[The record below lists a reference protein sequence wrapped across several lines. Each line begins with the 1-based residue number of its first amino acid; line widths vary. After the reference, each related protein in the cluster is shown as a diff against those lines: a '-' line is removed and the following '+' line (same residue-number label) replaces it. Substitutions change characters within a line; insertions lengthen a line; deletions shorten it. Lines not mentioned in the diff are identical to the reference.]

1 MINLLGL
8 GSSLQSE
15 FSRNLRIWSMC
26 VKPMNTGC
34 FWTVSAGFS
43 KAFVS
48 RRIIMKRV
56 WITTLTVCT
65 FLCLCS
71 LGFGQGFDL
80 QLSGD
85 TILSGQAED
94 VVSGSCI
101 AILAPDG
108 SEGGAEGWQISLTAD
123 NATITGISIV
133 GMDAEALFSGGFQIS
148 QTTPACAIDPVTGM
162 VIMDKS
168 TGNCIEGGPGAG
180 DCVGLDGAVSA
191 VILSEESVVTLPVG
205 SPSSIAILSVEA
217 TIPAGGGT
225 ATVRYVDSCQGGGQ
239 PISNTIS
246 VDGQTRFPTLGSK
259 TINLIEVVRNCEGKN
274 SVGFSE
280 DFVRDVADWVDIL
293 GVPSDFSDPSELCVG
308 QGSVIKEGPAGGTV
322 QGSVYVNIIE
332 AKFDRAQGW
341 SFSIELSGDSDFN
354 LTNVTTNGTVAAPNQ
369 LFEPDGVTPCLG
381 ANSFP
386 NCVRQDPSNPGL
398 WSGGFNS
405 TGIIETNKE
414 ILAVEKCP
422 EDGTDP
428 FTGDSCESG
437 SDLEI
442 LMEDPVTG
450 NLIREARFVIC
461 PKDGVDP
468 ISGGSCNPGDIVIAE
483 IVNVDRRGLVSAV
496 VLSLTLPV
504 TLGAGTS
511 SVLKISYEGVV
522 ADGGGAG
529 TGPVACLGFVDGLIG
544 DGQPVGNIVTIAG
557 NAGDVTNF
565 DLAEVCFGFT
575 ALSVLPFQRGN
586 SNDDL
591 KLNIADAIYTINWR
605 FQNPAGPAPAC
616 EDAADANDDGVVD
629 ITDAAVTLGNLFMN
643 EPLPTDASNFFPAC
657 AIDPSDITENPD
669 ALTCLSSSACEGL

>member
-1 MINLLGL
+1 VLLVLCNLAL
-8 GSSLQSE
+8 
-15 FSRNLRIWSMC
+15 
-26 VKPMNTGC
+26 
-34 FWTVSAGFS
+34 
-43 KAFVS
+43 
-48 RRIIMKRV
+48 
-56 WITTLTVCT
+56 
-65 FLCLCS
+65 
-71 LGFGQGFDL
+71 GQGFGL
-80 QLSGD
+80 ELSGHTTLAGTAD
-85 TILSGQAED
+85 ST
-94 VVSGSCI
+94 VSGTCT
-101 AILAPDG
+101 AILNADG
-108 SEGGAEGWQISLTAD
+108 TEGGAGGWSISLNAD
-123 NATITGISIV
+123 NADITAISIL
-133 GMDAEALFSGGFQIS
+133 GTDAEGAFSSGFQNS
-148 QTTPACAIDPVTGM
+148 QLTPNCAVDPGTGV
-162 VIMDKS
+162 VIVDKS
-168 TGNCIEGGPGAG
+168 TGNCIEGGPGTG
-180 DCVGLDGAVSA
+180 DCMGRDGAVSS
-191 VILSEESVVTLPVG
+191 VILSEQDVVTLPASG
-205 SPSSIAILSVEA
+205 SSSIAVLTVEA

-225 ATVRYVDSCQGGGQ
+225 ATVRYADGCQGGGS
-239 PISNTIS
+239 PVSNIVS
-246 VDGQTRFPTLGSK
+246 VDGISKSPTLGSK
-259 TINLIEVVRNCEGKN
+259 TINLIEVSRNCEGKN

-511 SVLKISYEGVV
+511 SVLKISYEGVI

-529 TGPVACLGFVDGLIG
+529 TGPVACLDFVDGLIG

-565 DLAEVCFGFT
+565 DLAQVCFDLQ
-575 ALSVLPFQRGN
+575 ALSVPTFQRGN
-586 SNDDL
+586 SNSDTRLD
-591 KLNIADAIYTINWR
+591 IADPITTAQSLFGT
-605 FQNPAGPAPAC
+605 PPGADPSC
-616 EDAADANDDGVVD
+616 EHAADANNDGM
-629 ITDAAVTLGNLFMN
+629 INLTDVAATIDYLFRTGGVI
-643 EPLPTDASNFFPAC
+643 PTDATNGGPVSWFPVC
-657 AIDPSDITENPD
+657 APDPEDLTETPD
-669 ALTCLSSSACEGL
+669 GLTCLDTSACN